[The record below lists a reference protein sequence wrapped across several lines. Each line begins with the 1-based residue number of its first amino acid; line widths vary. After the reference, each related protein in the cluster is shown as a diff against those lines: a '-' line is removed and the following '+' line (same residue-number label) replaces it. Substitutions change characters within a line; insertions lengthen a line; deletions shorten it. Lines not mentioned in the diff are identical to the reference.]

1 MTKFHSWSSHEGC
14 PATIIMLEKVRRAV
28 LNTTNPVVNDNPAK
42 YRWAQLILLA
52 NTLSGDL

>member
-1 MTKFHSWSSHEGC
+1 
-14 PATIIMLEKVRRAV
+14 MLEKVRRAV